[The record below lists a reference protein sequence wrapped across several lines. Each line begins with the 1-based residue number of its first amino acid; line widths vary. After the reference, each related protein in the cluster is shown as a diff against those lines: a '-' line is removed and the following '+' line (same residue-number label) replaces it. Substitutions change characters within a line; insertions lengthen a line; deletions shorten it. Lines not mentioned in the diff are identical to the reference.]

1 MELNR
6 TQVESATDGACSAA
20 VSLNGEQVASDTEVA
35 CNTTESKPLESS
47 PSKASSG
54 DGVSPKRQGPQRVSV
69 VEQPPLQP
77 MSGEQQPQVSSS
89 SSSRAKP
96 GRRGMVIELC
106 AGSAMLSRCFHEQGF
121 VVMPVDHKQNRFH
134 PLAKICN
141 LSLTDESSWKYL
153 FWLLDNEHIVYCHM
167 APPCGTCSRARELPG
182 GPPPLRNEAFPWG
195 FDDLDTQQRARVDAA
210 NAIYI
215 GMAKFI
221 EALID
226 RGIFFA
232 VENPRNSLIWSL
244 PIWKKIMKA
253 AFFIT
258 FDACVY
264 GGLRKTAKSFL
275 TNVETLRA
283 MEQRCNGGHS
293 HLPFGRT
300 KIAPGKYAYATAEE
314 AAYPRPLC
322 LQIVAQITLAL
333 GLTPILQDEF
343 STPARAF
350 AGSLRLPRGRKVPP
364 LISEF
369 AGIHVLTLN
378 QLPTVDSKRC
388 ITSQLQF
395 LPPGAKFL
403 SHVLVKSGADGDE
416 TNPKFQC
423 TFGVFHTQEMFVQK
437 ALRLSHPFDSLCPL
451 KDVFLRVL
459 FKMITGGPFLVM
471 KHRSDMLKKWL
482 AWAGELSAA
491 EKQLHLSLEAGVEQ
505 VLAKKRILLLE
516 KLAESVGWED
526 REIFKLMKRGFDLVG
541 TTPSSGVFD
550 VEHKPAELSLAGLES
565 SRKFMRPALL
575 SKVLQTQVD
584 DDHVELWEKTC
595 KEAESPLLSGPYTPE
610 EVDEIFPEGWMPVRR
625 FGVRQSSG
633 DSTKLRPIDDYSE
646 CKVNL
651 AFGYCD
657 KIDLRALDELIW
669 VLRAWTTWVINRGTC
684 EVTLNTGEVLSGS
697 VHEAWQ
703 ETTAAPMLSTMDL
716 HAAYKQLPLSPSARA
731 MSVVVLLNPITKSAG
746 CFIGRAL
753 PFGSTASVVFFNRIA
768 RLIWR
773 LGIELMLPWCNY
785 YDDYPIFTPSCL
797 EQSTMTTMVTLLN
810 LLGFEFATDKLKQFS
825 SEATMLGVEV
835 DCGGW
840 TTSNIV
846 VRNKESRSKE
856 LAEFVKDLRVG
867 GKLTT
872 KQFLRVVGRL
882 QFAEA
887 QVMGRMG
894 KLALSRIRG
903 WMDHKEVVVDQTL
916 IDELAML
923 VERLR
928 RARPR
933 TVPGISL
940 EMPILIF
947 TDGASEA
954 DVHTVGGVLI
964 FPSSSTPRFF
974 GCSVPDKLTT
984 QWFGEMKHIIGPVEA
999 YAVLVARKV
1008 WHQFV
1013 VGNRCI
1019 YFIDNFGAMDA
1030 FIKGSSTS
1038 RDFREILLGFERQ
1051 ECNGLH
1057 WPWFSRVPSP
1067 SNCADD
1073 PSRIGAVKCDTLLN
1087 SVRDSCWCPLTG
1099 ARLLDIGT

>member
-1 MELNR
+1 M
-6 TQVESATDGACSAA
+6 
-20 VSLNGEQVASDTEVA
+20 
-35 CNTTESKPLESS
+35 
-47 PSKASSG
+47 
-54 DGVSPKRQGPQRVSV
+54 
-69 VEQPPLQP
+69 
-77 MSGEQQPQVSSS
+77 
-89 SSSRAKP
+89 
-96 GRRGMVIELC
+96 
-106 AGSAMLSRCFHEQGF
+106 
-121 VVMPVDHKQNRFH
+121 
-134 PLAKICN
+134 
-141 LSLTDESSWKYL
+141 
-153 FWLLDNEHIVYCHM
+153 
-167 APPCGTCSRARELPG
+167 
-182 GPPPLRNEAFPWG
+182 
-195 FDDLDTQQRARVDAA
+195 
-210 NAIYI
+210 
-215 GMAKFI
+215 
-221 EALID
+221 
-226 RGIFFA
+226 
-232 VENPRNSLIWSL
+232 
-244 PIWKKIMKA
+244 
-253 AFFIT
+253 
-258 FDACVY
+258 
-264 GGLRKTAKSFL
+264 
-275 TNVETLRA
+275 
-283 MEQRCNGGHS
+283 
-293 HLPFGRT
+293 
-300 KIAPGKYAYATAEE
+300 
-314 AAYPRPLC
+314 
-322 LQIVAQITLAL
+322 
-333 GLTPILQDEF
+333 
-343 STPARAF
+343 
-350 AGSLRLPRGRKVPP
+350 
-364 LISEF
+364 
-369 AGIHVLTLN
+369 
-378 QLPTVDSKRC
+378 
-388 ITSQLQF
+388 
-395 LPPGAKFL
+395 
-403 SHVLVKSGADGDE
+403 
-416 TNPKFQC
+416 
-423 TFGVFHTQEMFVQK
+423 
-437 ALRLSHPFDSLCPL
+437 
-451 KDVFLRVL
+451 
-459 FKMITGGPFLVM
+459 
-471 KHRSDMLKKWL
+471 
-482 AWAGELSAA
+482 
-491 EKQLHLSLEAGVEQ
+491 
-505 VLAKKRILLLE
+505 
-516 KLAESVGWED
+516 
-526 REIFKLMKRGFDLVG
+526 
-541 TTPSSGVFD
+541 
-550 VEHKPAELSLAGLES
+550 
-565 SRKFMRPALL
+565 
-575 SKVLQTQVD
+575 
-584 DDHVELWEKTC
+584 
-595 KEAESPLLSGPYTPE
+595 
-610 EVDEIFPEGWMPVRR
+610 
-625 FGVRQSSG
+625 
-633 DSTKLRPIDDYSE
+633 
-646 CKVNL
+646 
-651 AFGYCD
+651 
-657 KIDLRALDELIW
+657 
-669 VLRAWTTWVINRGTC
+669 
-684 EVTLNTGEVLSGS
+684 TLNTGEVLSGS

-716 HAAYKQLPLSPSARA
+716 HAAYKQLPLSPAARA

-872 KQFLRVVGRL
+872 KQFLSVVGRL

-923 VERLR
+923 VDWLR

-964 FPSSSTPRFF
+964 FPSSSAPRFF
-974 GCSVPDKLTT
+974 GCSVPDKLKT